1 MKRWAFLLL
10 SFFAIGCGEPPAPPV
25 EKMSSSNGWMVELC
39 FEKDDY
45 KVYRFS
51 DGTSEWRYYVVPAG
65 EMIDH
70 ITTSDEDGNKTYHP
84 RNTRTVK

>member
-1 MKRWAFLLL
+1 MKKWAFLLVL
-10 SFFAIGCGEPPAPPV
+10 LAGCNLPEAAKPV

-51 DGTSEWRYYVVPAG
+51 DGTSEWRYYVVPVG

-84 RNTRTVK
+84 RNTRTAK